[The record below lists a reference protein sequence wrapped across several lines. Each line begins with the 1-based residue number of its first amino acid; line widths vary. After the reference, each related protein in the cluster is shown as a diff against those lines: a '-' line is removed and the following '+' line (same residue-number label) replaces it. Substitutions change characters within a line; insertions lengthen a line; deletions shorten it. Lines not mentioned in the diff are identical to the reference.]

1 MSGWSWSEL
10 NPANDWTGR
19 IQGRGGSREG
29 EEPGKG
35 RSQGRGGAGGEAE
48 SGRVGEAE
56 SGLCLVGDRS
66 WLQSSQFS
74 TKPYGQS
81 PLLCAR
87 SSSDRVSTGNVDRGP
102 VGLGVVVGEWGMASG
117 VMAFGGLKNSGGVPG

>member
-1 MSGWSWSEL
+1 MRGWSWSEL
-10 NPANDWTGR
+10 SPANDWTGR
-19 IQGRGGSREG
+19 SQGRGGAREG
-29 EEPGKG
+29 KELGEG

-48 SGRVGEAE
+48 SG
-56 SGLCLVGDRS
+56 LCLVSDRS

-87 SSSDRVSTGNVDRGP
+87 SSSDRVSTGNVNRGP
-102 VGLGVVVGEWGMASG
+102 VGLEVVVGEWGMASG
-117 VMAFGGLKNSGGVPG
+117 VMAFGGLKNSGRVPG